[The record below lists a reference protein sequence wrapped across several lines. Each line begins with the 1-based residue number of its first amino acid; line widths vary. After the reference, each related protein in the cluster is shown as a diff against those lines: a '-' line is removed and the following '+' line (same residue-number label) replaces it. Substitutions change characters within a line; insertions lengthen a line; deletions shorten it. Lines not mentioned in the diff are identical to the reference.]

1 MKIWTQNLPKLIA
14 IGQVLGFDR
23 AELHIC
29 EGGHYETITPHISPD
44 CRKPISQGSRYTEWW
59 TITDEA
65 RFYEYR
71 HTIPFRTLYC
81 HTDKGGLVVYLDHPE
96 VTP

>member
-1 MKIWTQNLPKLIA
+1 MKPSHHTFLQTVGNL
-14 IGQVLGFDR
+14 
-23 AELHIC
+23 
-29 EGGHYETITPHISPD
+29 Y
-44 CRKPISQGSRYTEWW
+44 RKDHYTEWW

-96 VTP
+96 VAP